1 MVRIAKAM
9 STLVGT
15 AAFPVIMNV
24 EKGFEHMGNEFK
36 VETGEMK
43 EILNEIKD
51 NFIQEQEETNS
62 LLKQLISI

>member
-1 MVRIAKAM
+1 
-9 STLVGT
+9 
-15 AAFPVIMNV
+15 
-24 EKGFEHMGNEFK
+24 MGNEFK